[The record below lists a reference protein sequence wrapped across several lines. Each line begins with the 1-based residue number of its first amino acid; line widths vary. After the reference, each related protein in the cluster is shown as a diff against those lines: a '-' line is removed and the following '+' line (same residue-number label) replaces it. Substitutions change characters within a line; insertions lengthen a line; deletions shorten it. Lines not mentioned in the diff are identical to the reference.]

1 MKKWGRN
8 MGLVA
13 FIFLFILGCLSLGYS
28 SDTEEKVAIVCFLE
42 GKAWITEPGER
53 ERSEINLFDWIKIGA
68 VIQTELEAKVVIA
81 FSTGDRYELRGK
93 MKTTV
98 GPKGFTAST
107 GSVEKLAP
115 VPVMPQIAAIS
126 REARPGSRLGGIRL
140 RGIWPRGPKGPISGF
155 YPSEGATLLA
165 EEAVFTFEPIYGVKK
180 YKVEIKDEWGNKI
193 FSVETGSPKIAT
205 YPSILKP
212 DANYSWKVWTL
223 EKREPS
229 ILSEAV
235 FSTVSEENT
244 RARNAFKAQAY
255 QSKDGIKLLLLAQ
268 MDMALGL
275 WKEACETL
283 RDALALFPDNAEIK
297 NAIFK
302 IGCK

>member
-1 MKKWGRN
+1 MKSWGRN

-28 SDTEEKVAIVCFLE
+28 SDTEGNVAVVCFLE
-42 GKAWITEPGER
+42 GKAWLTEPGEHR
-53 ERSEINLFDWIKIGA
+53 PSEINLFDWIKIGA

-81 FSTGDRYELRGK
+81 FSSGDRYELKGK
-93 MKTTV
+93 TKTTV
-98 GPKGFTAST
+98 GQKGFTSST

-126 REARPGSRLGGIRL
+126 QEARPGSRLGGIRL
-140 RGIWPRGPKGPISGF
+140 RSIWQKGQKGLISRF

-165 EEAVFTFEPIYGVKK
+165 EEAVLTFEPIDGVKK
-180 YKVEIKDEWGNKI
+180 YKVEIRDESGTKI
-193 FSVETGSPKIAT
+193 FSVETDSPKIAT
-205 YPSILKP
+205 YPSVLKP
-212 DANYSWKVWTL
+212 GTKYSWKVWIL
-223 EKREPS
+223 DKGEPS

-297 NAIFK
+297 NAIFQ
-302 IGCK
+302 IGCR

>member
-1 MKKWGRN
+1 MKSWGRN
-8 MGLVA
+8 RGLVA
-13 FIFLFILGCLSLGYS
+13 FIFLLILGYLSLGYS
-28 SDTEEKVAIVCFLE
+28 SDTEGNVAIVCFLE
-42 GKAWITEPGER
+42 GKAWLTEPGEGK
-53 ERSEINLFDWIKIGA
+53 RSEINLFDWIKIGA
-68 VIQTELEAKVVIA
+68 VIQTELEVKVVIA

-93 MKTTV
+93 TKTTV
-98 GPKGFTAST
+98 GPKGFTSST

-126 REARPGSRLGGIRL
+126 RQARPGSRLGGIRL
-140 RGIWPRGPKGPISGF
+140 RGPKGPISGF
-155 YPSEGATLLA
+155 YPSEGATLIA
-165 EEAVFTFEPIYGVKK
+165 EEAVFTFKPVDGVKK

-205 YPSILKP
+205 YPSVLKP
-212 DANYSWKVWTL
+212 GANYSWKVWTL
-223 EKREPS
+223 EKGEPS
-229 ILSEAV
+229 IFSEAV

-283 RDALALFPDNAEIK
+283 RDALALFPDNEEIK
-297 NAIFK
+297 SAMFQ

>member
-8 MGLVA
+8 MGLVVI
-13 FIFLFILGCLSLGYS
+13 IFLFILGCLSPGYS
-28 SDTEEKVAIVCFLE
+28 SDTEEKVAIVCFSE
-42 GKAWITEPGER
+42 GKAWLTEPGER
-53 ERSEINLFDWIKIGA
+53 ERSEINLFDWIKIGT

-93 MKTTV
+93 TKATV
-98 GPKGFTAST
+98 GQEGFISSSGTLN
-107 GSVEKLAP
+107 KLES

-126 REARPGSRLGGIRL
+126 QEASPGSRLGGIRL
-140 RGIWPRGPKGPISGF
+140 RGPKGSISKF
-155 YPSEGATLLA
+155 YPSKGTTLLA
-165 EEAVFTFEPIYGVKK
+165 EEAVLTFEPIYGVKK

-193 FSVETGSPKIAT
+193 FSIETGSTKIAT
-205 YPSILKP
+205 YPSVLKSG
-212 DANYSWKVWTL
+212 ANYSWKVWIL

-268 MDMALGL
+268 LDMALGL

-283 RDALALFPDNAEIK
+283 RDALALFPDNEEIK
-297 NAIFK
+297 SAMFQ